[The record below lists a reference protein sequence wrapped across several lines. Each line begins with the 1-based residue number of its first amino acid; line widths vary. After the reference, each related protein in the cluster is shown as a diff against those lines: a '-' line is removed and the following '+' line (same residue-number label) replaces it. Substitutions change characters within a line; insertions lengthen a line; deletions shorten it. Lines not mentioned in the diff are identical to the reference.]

1 MTVIEA
7 SSGTYR
13 SRVDG
18 TIVLS
23 VEIEP
28 RYRAEALAL
37 FGMPGTPMA
46 LAALKSQSSKPER
59 KEVGELCRWAA
70 IRCGEPEF
78 QRWMA
83 EVHHWKG
90 IPVTEEHCAD
100 AIRNEC
106 GIQSRAELDTNPA
119 AAGALHEKIRKPYAA
134 WLKRQGVAA

>member
-1 MTVIEA
+1 MSVVEA

-46 LAALKSQSSKPER
+46 LAAFKVGAKSDNPT
-59 KEVGELCRWAA
+59 GELCRWAA
-70 IRCGEPEF
+70 IRCTEPKFREWASIF
-78 QRWMA
+78 ACDPSLEDDESAVARL
-83 EVHHWKG
+83 
-90 IPVTEEHCAD
+90 
-100 AIRNEC
+100 IRSVCNIE
-106 GIQSRAELDTNPA
+106 SRAELDTNPA
-119 AAGALHEKIRKPYAA
+119 AAALFHNKIREPYSV
-134 WLKRQGVAA
+134 WLKKQGVAC